1 MIIKP
6 NKRSY
11 IFSLIF
17 ADIIAVLFFGA
28 IIWYFG
34 NFFLFFTIFIFS
46 IIFIL
51 YSCFTAY
58 YKENYKINQNNLEI
72 NYGGVFNE
80 NKVNINYSDIQKISL
95 EEPIWQKLF
104 FGTGNIIIKRKNIES
119 RAKIFSLNN
128 PKIIIQ
134 NIIKNSGK
142 LNFSDKN
149 NILLE
154 AKIDRKG
161 LDLDFSI
168 KLFTLLFCL
177 VIYGIFVNKISFFEI
192 NHDILILFG
201 LFLSIIFGFHLYS
214 NHKDLKNRKYVIFN
228 SGIYFV
234 EGFFVKKHFL
244 VPINRKVSIDYKR
257 EFIEKLFGEGC
268 RLEEKTVY
276 FKNIFSGKD
285 LVENIKSLLN
295 LQQEN
300 LSNPEKTYFYPN
312 KTKTILIIGTRSIIG
327 TIAMIITPNDYKI
340 LEIILITLIL
350 IKLLLIFIKNIGYY
364 FVFDKLFFR
373 VKHNYLDFLNHK
385 LATDK
390 ITSVIFSENIFD
402 KILGTYSITFWALE
416 KDEPIQFSNI
426 KKSLILKEYI
436 TKIINLKIEPTKYNI
451 ISNFRISHYIK
462 SKIYIILWNI
472 LLLIITSLILIFL
485 KIFVLMEAIIFIN
498 ILYYVLKIGYDYYH
512 SKTAITH
519 FKPSYIYHKSGII
532 KQEEFFI
539 SYDNINDI
547 CSTQYIGSH
556 NGKLSFDIAGE
567 RVINTPYGKI
577 KFNNALT
584 LNFIKEVFKARNAL
598 ENLIRKKEIGAI
610 ENSYYTR
617 SEVKNEILKYFI
629 LSLPIITIPIILP
642 FAIYDILHTGVKS
655 YYIKGDKIIEKTGI
669 INQKESSI
677 LISKIKNVNIEQG
690 FTGRFF
696 NNANIEII
704 TIGEGRS
711 NLKFKYIKNYKELY
725 NKINEILIAQSKEDF
740 KE

>member
-17 ADIIAVLFFGA
+17 ADIIAVLFFWA
-28 IIWYFG
+28 IIWYFW

-72 NYGGVFNE
+72 NYWWVFNE

-104 FGTGNIIIKRKNIES
+104 FWTWNIIIKRKNIES

-154 AKIDRKG
+154 AKIDRKW

-177 VIYGIFVNKISFFEI
+177 VIYWIFVNKISFFEI
-192 NHDILILFG
+192 NHDILILFW
-201 LFLSIIFGFHLYS
+201 LFLSIIFWFHLYS

-228 SGIYFV
+228 SWIYFV
-234 EGFFVKKHFL
+234 EWFFVKKHFL

-257 EFIEKLFGEGC
+257 EFIEKLFWEWC

-312 KTKTILIIGTRSIIG
+312 KTKTILIIWTRSIIW

-350 IKLLLIFIKNIGYY
+350 IKLLLIFIKNIWYY

-402 KILGTYSITFWALE
+402 KILWTYSITFWALE

-498 ILYYVLKIGYDYYH
+498 ILYYVLKIWYDYYH

-519 FKPSYIYHKSGII
+519 FKPSYIYHKSWII

-547 CSTQYIGSH
+547 CSTQYIWSH
-556 NGKLSFDIAGE
+556 NWKLSFDIAWE
-567 RVINTPYGKI
+567 RVINTPYWKI

-598 ENLIRKKEIGAI
+598 ENLIRKKEIWAI

-642 FAIYDILHTGVKS
+642 FAIYDILHTWVKS
-655 YYIKGDKIIEKTGI
+655 YYIKWDKIIEKTWI

-677 LISKIKNVNIEQG
+677 LISKIKNVNIEQW
-690 FTGRFF
+690 FTWRFF

-704 TIGEGRS
+704 TIWEWRS